1 MNKLNQ
7 LHYMSS
13 GHVLIL
19 QLKEHAIKTTRW
31 NRKWLVVKL
40 NCIVLLDTEIKILNY
55 WTISPV
61 RHMGQ
66 QVDSLKDAK
75 FVCQTYTVS

>member
-1 MNKLNQ
+1 
-7 LHYMSS
+7 
-13 GHVLIL
+13 
-19 QLKEHAIKTTRW
+19 
-31 NRKWLVVKL
+31 VVKL
-40 NCIVLLDTEIKILNY
+40 NCIVLLGTEIKILNY

-75 FVCQTYTVS
+75 FVCQRYTLSSKFTWCRTRTNIKNLKSVSLKIYILH